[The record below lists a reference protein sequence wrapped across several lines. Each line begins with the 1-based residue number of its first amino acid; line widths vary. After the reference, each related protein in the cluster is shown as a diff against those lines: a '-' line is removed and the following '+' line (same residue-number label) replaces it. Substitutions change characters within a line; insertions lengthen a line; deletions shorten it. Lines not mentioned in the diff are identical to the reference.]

1 MRVLSGPPGP
11 RPLSDRELRI
21 KRVAPPQDGVS
32 PGEAP
37 PQDGV
42 SPGEK
47 RQRVE
52 GPGSLQDVISTAVGD
67 SQKSVEVPLPDEVSM
82 AVKVTKGDSQKADN
96 TSVPV
101 HLWLRAFVVGYGDEA
116 CAERHS
122 EALTLPTG
130 DAGALGASKP
140 PARWRGAIPGL
151 RLFALRY

>member
-1 MRVLSGPPGP
+1 MVLSGPLGP
-11 RPLSDRELRI
+11 RPLSNRELRI

-52 GPGSLQDVISTAVGD
+52 GPGPSQDKISAAAGD
-67 SQKSVEVPLPDEVSM
+67 SQKLVEVPSPDEVSM
-82 AVKVTKGDSQKADN
+82 AVEVTKGNSQKADN
-96 TSVPV
+96 ASVPV
-101 HLWLRAFVVGYGDEA
+101 HLWLRAFVVGYGDEV

-122 EALTLPTG
+122 EALTLLTG
-130 DAGALGASKP
+130 DVGALGASEP
-140 PARWRGAIPGL
+140 PAGWRGAIPGL